1 MNIVKQ
7 MRRANAFGFFACL
20 NITDAVWVVLL
31 AARGF
36 PLWQIGMAE
45 AIFHVVSL
53 VFEIPSGMAA
63 DLLGRRRSLAA
74 AGLCSA
80 AASLFMAFGH
90 GFFSVC
96 MCMALAALGGNF
108 ISGSDEALIYDSLIQ
123 CGRDDEYIKRSARYT
138 QWQNIGATLSNFA
151 SLLTAF
157 MGYVGFYLVDAA
169 LSMGRFFCALSLA
182 EPTVTKAQRERT
194 ESPFAKLRER
204 FRAHRRQMLG
214 FLRESPA
221 LVRLMLAD
229 GLINLPCY
237 LTLMFLQKRLEELG
251 LNTMWLGLPIM
262 CVSLSRAI
270 GVAVGEKLHP
280 GSLRRFYVLC
290 AFIVAVGTVTAGWAP
305 IGAAIPGA
313 MLAAAAMDAWTL
325 HLHRHLNKRFPSDQ
339 RASLVSVNAMAY
351 SLLMIPASPIVGAL
365 GDLGYGSGLGLCA
378 LGLAVA
384 LGAAAAALKNKI

>member
-1 MNIVKQ
+1 MNIKRQ
-7 MRRANAFGFFACL
+7 LRRVNAFGFFACL

-63 DLLGRRRSLAA
+63 DLMGRRRSMAA

-80 AASLFMAFGH
+80 AASLFMAFGQ

-108 ISGSDEALIYDSLIQ
+108 ISGSDEALMYDSLIQ
-123 CGRDDEYIKRSARYT
+123 CGQEEEYIERSARYT
-138 QWQNIGATLSNFA
+138 QWQNLGATLSNFA
-151 SLLTAF
+151 SFLTAF

-169 LSMGRFFCALSLA
+169 LSLGRFFCALGLE
-182 EPTVTKAQRERT
+182 EPTVTKAQKERT
-194 ESPFAKLRER
+194 AAPFAQLGLR
-204 FRAHRRQMLG
+204 FREHRRQVAE

-251 LNTMWLGLPIM
+251 LHTMWLGLPIM
-262 CVSLSRAI
+262 CVSLSRAA
-270 GVAVGEKLHP
+270 GVAIGEKLRP
-280 GSLRRFYVLC
+280 GRLRRLYVLC
-290 AFIVAVGTVTAGWAP
+290 ALIVAAGTITAGSAA
-305 IGAAIPGA
+305 IAAAIPGA

-325 HLHRHLNKRFPSDQ
+325 HLHRHLNEHFPSDR

-365 GDLGYGSGLGLCA
+365 GDLGYGAGLGLCA
-378 LGLAVA
+378 LGLTVA
-384 LGAAAAALKNKI
+384 LGAAAAAFKR